1 MSPESRSRMI
11 SFRLSEEEHERFRQ
25 LCFTH
30 GIRSVSEL
38 ARVAMNN
45 YFEKPS
51 KVPND
56 ALESRIAELEN
67 RLHLLALELQK
78 LTQPDNLRSLPPRR
92 YSTS

>member
-1 MSPESRSRMI
+1 MI

-45 YFEKPS
+45 YFERPS
-51 KVPND
+51 RVPHHS
-56 ALESRIAELEN
+56 LEYRIAELEN
-67 RLHLLALELQK
+67 RLQSLALELQK
-78 LTQPDNLRSLPPRR
+78 LTQPDNIGALASRR
-92 YSTS
+92 YSTT

>member
-1 MSPESRSRMI
+1 MPHDSRSRMI

-45 YFEKPS
+45 YFERPS
-51 KVPND
+51 RAPHD
-56 ALESRIAELEN
+56 ALESRIVDLEH
-67 RLHLLALELQK
+67 RLHLLSLELQK
-78 LTQPDNLRSLPPRR
+78 LTQTNDVRSATAQP
-92 YSTS
+92 YSAT